1 MTVPT
6 SVELDSSKAE
16 ALRDRSF
23 ARRETDTIE
32 TTRKT
37 TTDDVKT
44 IDVDALFLQELEHH
58 RDGDDFHVIDESR
71 RELREND
78 TQSNDETEEEKRMR
92 RMVSNRESARRSR
105 ARKVS
110 HLVELRDKCAA
121 LWSDRAQ
128 TAQNIAMMENLVQR
142 VRHENLRL
150 DVDAGRVAR
159 QILAKRVY
167 DHAPSLK
174 YPVIEEDAKREKRAA
189 SAKV

>member
-37 TTDDVKT
+37 TIDDVKT

-58 RDGDDFHVIDESR
+58 RDGDDFRVIDESR
-71 RELREND
+71 GELREND

-110 HLVELRDKCAA
+110 HLAELRDKYAA

-159 QILAKRVY
+159 QILAKR
-167 DHAPSLK
+167 
-174 YPVIEEDAKREKRAA
+174 ET
-189 SAKV
+189 

>member
-1 MTVPT
+1 MTFPT
-6 SVELDSSKAE
+6 PVELDSSKAE

-58 RDGDDFHVIDESR
+58 RDGDDFRVIDESR
-71 RELREND
+71 GELREND

-110 HLVELRDKCAA
+110 HLAELRDKYAA

-159 QILAKRVY
+159 QILAKR
-167 DHAPSLK
+167 
-174 YPVIEEDAKREKRAA
+174 ET
-189 SAKV
+189 

>member
-110 HLVELRDKCAA
+110 HLAELRDKCAA

>member
-37 TTDDVKT
+37 TIDDVKT

-58 RDGDDFHVIDESR
+58 RDGDDFRVIDESR

-110 HLVELRDKCAA
+110 HLAELRDKYAA

-159 QILAKRVY
+159 QILAKR
-167 DHAPSLK
+167 
-174 YPVIEEDAKREKRAA
+174 ET
-189 SAKV
+189 

>member
-110 HLVELRDKCAA
+110 HLAELRDKYAA

-159 QILAKRVY
+159 QILAKR
-167 DHAPSLK
+167 
-174 YPVIEEDAKREKRAA
+174 ET
-189 SAKV
+189 

>member
-58 RDGDDFHVIDESR
+58 RDGDDFRVIDESR
-71 RELREND
+71 GELREND

-110 HLVELRDKCAA
+110 HLAELRDKYAA

-159 QILAKRVY
+159 QILAKR
-167 DHAPSLK
+167 
-174 YPVIEEDAKREKRAA
+174 ET
-189 SAKV
+189 